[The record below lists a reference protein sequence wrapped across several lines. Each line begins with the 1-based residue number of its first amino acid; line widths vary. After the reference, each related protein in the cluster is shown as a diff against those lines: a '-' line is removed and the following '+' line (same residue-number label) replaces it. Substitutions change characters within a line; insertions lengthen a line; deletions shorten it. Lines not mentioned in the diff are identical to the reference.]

1 MTEPTRRAALG
12 AAPVLAALLAGCATT
27 QRSAAPEQDI
37 FRIDDE
43 ATILAAA
50 KAIIEEDF
58 VAALI
63 TLDANGTPRARS
75 VGVWMPND
83 DFTLWI
89 GTRRSSRKVAQLRAN
104 PRATLYFNRD
114 NLEQNFE
121 GAYYASFMGTA
132 TVHTDEETLRL
143 HAPEGEYRTTMWPNF
158 PDDYAAISFRTQW
171 LEVTGRGIR
180 GDEESWQP
188 QAVILP
194 RA

>member
-27 QRSAAPEQDI
+27 QRNAAPEHDI
-37 FRIDDE
+37 FRVDDE

-75 VGVWMPND
+75 VGVWMPDD

-132 TVHTDEETLRL
+132 TVHTDDETLRL
-143 HAPEGEYRTTMWPNF
+143 RAPDGEYRDAMWPNF
-158 PDDYAAISFRTQW
+158 PDDYAAISFRTHW